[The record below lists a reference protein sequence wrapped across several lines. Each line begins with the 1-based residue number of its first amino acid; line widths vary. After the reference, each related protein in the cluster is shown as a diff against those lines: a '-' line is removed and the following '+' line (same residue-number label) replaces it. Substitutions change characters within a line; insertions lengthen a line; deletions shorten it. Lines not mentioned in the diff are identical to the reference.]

1 MAAHLRVRR
10 QILLQNVSYRVP
22 RVFKDRSNP
31 LEDLSSDEVFRRY
44 RFRPETILF
53 LMSLLPSLNSKTK
66 RNCAVPPLLQL
77 LVTLRYLATGS
88 MHLLIGDSVGL
99 SRSTVGRIVRRV
111 THLLC
116 DLSSQFIKFPT
127 NQAAVQVKNG
137 FTAIAGN
144 HWFFQRRQK

>member
-10 QILLQNVSYRVP
+10 QILLQNVSNRVP
-22 RVFKDRSNP
+22 RVFKDRSN
-31 LEDLSSDEVFRRY
+31 LLDLPSDKEFRRY

-53 LMSLLPSLNSKTK
+53 FMSLLQSLNSKTK

-88 MHLLIGDSVGL
+88 MHLLIGDSVGV
-99 SRSTVGRIVRRV
+99 SRSTVGRIVWRV
-111 THLLC
+111 TRLLC
-116 DLSSQFIKFPT
+116 DLSAQFIKFLT

-137 FTAIAGN
+137 FTAVAGN
-144 HWFFQRRQK
+144 Y